1 MARRRDLIRAGVDR
15 RWLDRRVTAVEL
27 VEILPGVLADPSA
40 AGDRDALLRAGLV
53 HAGPTGRLSHR
64 SAAELLLPGLTR
76 FDSHPV
82 EVVVARGVRRRS
94 FPAVVV
100 RQSGSGWREIRA
112 GLPVTDIITT
122 LRDLA
127 AQMSLNDFRCLVT
140 EAVRVGA
147 LTPDDLMNQPGMAKK
162 VAARVRLVAAES
174 IAGAISGGEA
184 GYWRLVHDSSLP
196 DPELNVRVILD
207 DRVFFIDALWDELRL
222 GVEID
227 GREVHAQQAAFDE
240 DRIRQNLIQTHGILL
255 LRFTVAQ
262 VFAEPDRVLAMTDAA
277 LRARAAELGIP
288 ARW

>member
-1 MARRRDLIRAGVDR
+1 M
-15 RWLDRRVTAVEL
+15 
-27 VEILPGVLADPSA
+27 
-40 AGDRDALLRAGLV
+40 
-53 HAGPTGRLSHR
+53 
-64 SAAELLLPGLTR
+64 
-76 FDSHPV
+76 
-82 EVVVARGVRRRS
+82 VARGVRRRS

-196 DPELNVRVILD
+196 DPGAQRQGHPSTIGSSSSMPCGTSS
-207 DRVFFIDALWDELRL
+207 AS

-262 VFAEPDRVLAMTDAA
+262 VFAEPDRVLAMTDAT